1 MIETRKITLKY
12 PGGKG
17 IFDLNFNVAKG
28 EVFGYIGPKNAG
40 KSSTIRVLMGLSH
53 PGKGSATINGL
64 NCFRKAAAIQKIA
77 GYIPEETSY
86 FDGMRVKEYLNFIT
100 RMRGS
105 VGAKKTPLREAL
117 IERFELE
124 TRGRIEYM
132 SKDMKQKLAIVTA
145 FMHDPQVLIL
155 DEPTDG
161 LDPLMQARFLD
172 LIIEEK
178 HRGKTVLLATQ
189 MFENVERTCDRV
201 GILNEGRLVEQDDII
216 EVKAAEIKSYFVR
229 FEAHPNLEQLKKFG
243 FGYKAFSDRDYEIY
257 CQGDRID
264 VLVKVLSHEKVLVF
278 NSNTQTLEEIFQK
291 YYHKEEE
298 TA

>member
-1 MIETRKITLKY
+1 MIETRDITLKY
-12 PGGKG
+12 SGSKG

-28 EVFGYIGPKNAG
+28 ETFGYIGPKNAG
-40 KSSTIRVLMGLSH
+40 KTSTIRVLMGLSH

-64 NCFRKAAAIQKIA
+64 NCFRKAAAIQKIV
-77 GYIPEETSY
+77 GYVPEETAF

-100 RMRGS
+100 HMRGA
-105 VGAKKTPLREAL
+105 VGSKKTQLRDSL

-124 TRGRIEYM
+124 TRGRIEYL

-145 FMHDPQVLIL
+145 FMHDPEILVL
-155 DEPTDG
+155 DEPTNG
-161 LDPLMQARFLD
+161 LDPLMQSRFLD

-178 HRGKTVLLATQ
+178 RRGKTILMATQ

-201 GILNEGRLVEQDDII
+201 GILKEGHLVEQDDII
-216 EVKAAEIKSYFVR
+216 QVKSAEIKSYFVR

-243 FGYKAFSDRDYEIY
+243 FGFKQFSDKDYEIY

-278 NSNTQTLEEIFQK
+278 NSNTQTLEEIFHK
-291 YYHKEEE
+291 YYSQEEE